1 MITVNRRPRQVAA
14 RLRLAGAILAVTVVA
29 AAAVTGTVIASAD
42 PTTPSETTPDTTT
55 PPSTSTTTTPSTT
68 ARSAA
73 QSAGSVFANR
83 PIPGNGLLAGARS
96 GNQFTYWSTGADGQ
110 PHLTTGSLYLPPGAA
125 PRGGYP
131 VVAWAHGSR
140 GLADDCA
147 PSVRP
152 TDVDVDQLRTWLS
165 RGYAVVST
173 DYSGLGTPGTP
184 QYYDLPTTAQNI
196 LDAVRASSD
205 ISDELSKAWVAVG
218 EGQGASAA
226 ILLARNATANQGP
239 KLDFRGSAATSIP
252 AELAALLGNLGPS
265 TSNLPAGLE
274 TEALYT
280 LAAIRTAHPT
290 VGLDDYL
297 TAAGRTWM
305 TKATSLCAADL
316 TRAVGGVSLGT
327 LFSKAL
333 SGNRELTTILNSA
346 SELPT
351 RGFTRPVLMS
361 QTLQDPNVVVPVTL
375 KYLNDARVADRR
387 VTARTYLTPDAAQA
401 QTMAD
406 NDIRG
411 FVARVTK

>member
-14 RLRLAGAILAVTVVA
+14 RLRLAGAILATTVVA

-42 PTTPSETTPDTTT
+42 PITPSGTTPTDSTTS
-55 PPSTSTTTTPSTT
+55 PSTPTTAPTT

-110 PHLTTGSLYLPPGAA
+110 PHLTTGSVYLPSAAA

-147 PSVRP
+147 PSVHP
-152 TDVDVDQLRTWLS
+152 TDADVDALRSWLS

-184 QYYDLPTTAQNI
+184 QYYDIPTTAKNI
-196 LDAVRASSD
+196 VDAVRASKDVSA
-205 ISDELSKAWVAVG
+205 ELSRSWVAVG

-226 ILLARNATANQGP
+226 IVLARSATADQGP
-239 KLDFRGSAATSIP
+239 ALDFRGAAATSIP
-252 AELAALLGNLGPS
+252 AEFASLLGNLGPS
-265 TSNLPAGLE
+265 TTNLPAGLE

-280 LAAIRTAHPT
+280 LAAIRTAHPA

-297 TAAGRTWM
+297 TAAGRSWM

-316 TRAVGGVSLGT
+316 TRAIGAVTLGS
-327 LFSKAL
+327 LFSKPL
-333 SGNRELTTILNSA
+333 SGNHELTTILNSA

-351 RGFTRPVLMS
+351 RGFTRPVLMT

-375 KYLNDARVADRR
+375 KYINDARVADRR
-387 VTARTYLTPDAAQA
+387 VTARTYLTPDATQA

-406 NDIRG
+406 NDIRQ
-411 FVARVTK
+411 FVTRVTR